1 MCLFSLRTM
10 IKESDCNY
18 MIMELTLIEM
28 NKVISSLIEDSQ
40 YFGRIQETMED
51 ESVKGLKT

>member
-1 MCLFSLRTM
+1 M